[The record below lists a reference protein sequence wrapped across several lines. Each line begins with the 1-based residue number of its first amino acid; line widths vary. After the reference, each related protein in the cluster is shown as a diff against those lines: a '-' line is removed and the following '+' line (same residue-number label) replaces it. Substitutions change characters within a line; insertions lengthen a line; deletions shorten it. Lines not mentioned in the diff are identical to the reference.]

1 MKYLRFYLNT
11 YMTEFNTLVTDND
24 GVLQYPLTTTSF
36 TIPNETIKFT
46 GKQVHV
52 NGGYLDVGD
61 YYYENDGTNQ
71 NGLSGWYI
79 WKHEIYKD
87 GLGSEFLSGSDIIPI
102 RELHFRYEPN
112 RTSAAYNVQLD
123 YETILN
129 YNSDFSNDGI
139 IYYADRETDNVGGIN
154 TYTIKYAT
162 VHDNNG
168 TAEIKNKQFTFSVSK
183 DDDKIKY
190 YTGDDSSKPLTY
202 DYINFNNQFPD
213 ASTDVEMLTTQL
225 PNDKPKDNQFN
236 PYNNINRYVV
246 DEELYKYARLWL
258 CAKQPSS
265 IQPESNPDGD
275 SASNIVETLCSYI
288 DNYGLSSVGK
298 LSLIQDAHYT
308 DKFNLSGIGYDDN
321 GWYIDVELDN
331 SIFYENDKTTSNIRI
346 LNKEVLT
353 DYIWPRPFDRSIR
366 VTDKSLGVTNLFPV
380 NFAQGYGNI
389 AAGGGAHAEGKGC
402 KVYDD
407 YAHAEGRNTEA
418 RSFASHAEGR
428 DTKAYGYQSHAEG
441 GKTLALN
448 SASHAE
454 GSNTQAIGAHAHSEG
469 YYTKAI
475 GNGAHSEGK
484 YCSAISDYSH
494 AAGGYT
500 VANNDYQFVVGKY
513 NLIDDVSSPSYSTHA
528 FVIGN
533 GTSNTKRSNAF
544 TIDWEGNIETQNK
557 ITGECIDIGH
567 RYNDKSV
574 NTNGLSGWYIYYYS
588 IVKGTN
594 NKQVKLWLHDK
605 QPTTFPTKTGST
617 TSSNLFNTLTTYIE
631 DNSIENVGD
640 VGNLSIIIGTHYT
653 DMFKLI
659 SYERVK
665 SSNSSKYYHYMT
677 VELISDINKYD
688 TELKDLT
695 ISDIFA
701 GGNACLTAS
710 HVRPQDLSIRI
721 TDKSLGAV
729 NLFPVT
735 VVEGHGNVAAGAAA
749 HAEGQGTAAY
759 DDFAHAEG
767 SGTLAYGYATH
778 TEGYAT
784 SAFGFRSHAEG
795 QETITYSSA
804 SHAEGFKAYAYG
816 LNSHAEGANT
826 RSYGDY
832 SHAEGK
838 SSTAF
843 GEYSHAECLN
853 TSAIGNCSH
862 AEGQKT
868 IAYKGNAHAEG
879 ALTSAM
885 GATSH
890 AEGYYTIAN
899 GDYSHAEGKSST
911 ANGDYSHAEGNG
923 TTANGDYSHAEGNGT
938 TASGTGA
945 RASGVTTIASGD
957 YSHAEGKNTQASGPL
972 SHACGDNTVANQR
985 CQFVVGKY
993 NNYGTQFNNALFVV
1007 GNGSA
1012 ATNRSNAFAVN
1023 SDGSFTIGNT
1033 TITEDHLKKLVDAI
1047 NNKKI

>member
-1 MKYLRFYLNT
+1 
-11 YMTEFNTLVTDND
+11 MTEFNTLVTDND
-24 GVLQYPLTTTSF
+24 GVLQYPLTTTAI

-46 GKQVHV
+46 GKQMHV

-79 WKHEIYKD
+79 WKHEIYKTD
-87 GLGSEFLSGSDIIPI
+87 LDLESGFLSGSDKIPI

-123 YETILN
+123 YETILK
-129 YNSDFSNDGI
+129 YNLDFSNDGI
-139 IYYADRETDNVGGIN
+139 IYYADRETEGNIN

-162 VHDNNG
+162 VRESKGEVIFENNK
-168 TAEIKNKQFTFSVSK
+168 EFKFSVSK

-190 YTGDDSSKPLTY
+190 HTGDPSKPLTY
-202 DYINFNNQFPD
+202 DYINYNNQFPN
-213 ASTDVEMLTTQL
+213 ASAEIATLTTLTALTTQL
-225 PNDKPKDNQFN
+225 SIDEPIFN

-265 IQPESNPDGD
+265 IQPESNPDGGNV
-275 SASNIVETLCSYI
+275 SNIVETLCSYI

-308 DKFNLSGIGYDDN
+308 DKFNLHGIGSDDN

-331 SIFYENDKTTSNIRI
+331 SIFYENDKTISNIRI

-353 DYIWPRPFDRSIR
+353 DYFWPRPFDRSIR

-441 GKTLALN
+441 SKTIALN

-454 GSNTQAIGAHAHSEG
+454 GSNTQATGAHAHSEG

-475 GNGAHSEGK
+475 GKGAHSEGN

-494 AAGGYT
+494 AAGLYT

-513 NLIDDVSSPSYSTHA
+513 NLIDDVSSPNYSAYA

-533 GTSNTKRSNAF
+533 GTSKTNRSNAF

-574 NTNGLSGWYIYYYS
+574 NTNGLSGWYIYYYKT
-588 IVKGTN
+588 VEGTN
-594 NKQVKLWLHDK
+594 NKQVTLWLHDK

-631 DNSIENVGD
+631 DNNIEDVGN

-677 VELISDINKYD
+677 VELIDSINKYD

-735 VVEGHGNVAAGAAA
+735 VVEGHGNVVAGAAA
-749 HAEGQGTAAY
+749 HAEGQNTAVY

-767 SGTLAYGYATH
+767 SGTLAYGYTTH
-778 TEGYAT
+778 AEGHAT

-795 QETITYSSA
+795 QETLTYGTA
-804 SHAEGFKAYAYG
+804 SHAEGHKTRTYG
-816 LNSHAEGANT
+816 LYSHAEGIKSIAYGDYSHAECG
-826 RSYGDY
+826 RVSAYGDY
-832 SHAEGK
+832 SHAEGYVTIASANCSHTEGK
-838 SSTAF
+838 STIATGACAHAEGDSTSAIGSRSHAGGFHTIANADYSCAF
-843 GEYSHAECLN
+843 GEY
-853 TSAIGNCSH
+853 
-862 AEGQKT
+862 
-868 IAYKGNAHAEG
+868 
-879 ALTSAM
+879 
-885 GATSH
+885 
-890 AEGYYTIAN
+890 
-899 GDYSHAEGKSST
+899 
-911 ANGDYSHAEGNG
+911 
-923 TTANGDYSHAEGNGT
+923 
-938 TASGTGA
+938 
-945 RASGVTTIASGD
+945 
-957 YSHAEGKNTQASGPL
+957 
-972 SHACGDNTVANQR
+972 TVANVKNQV
-985 CQFVVGKY
+985 VVGRY
-993 NNYGTQFNNALFVV
+993 NNTQSTNALFVV
-1007 GNGSA
+1007 GNGND
-1012 ATNRSNAFAVN
+1012 TNRSNAFAVN
-1023 SDGSFTIGNT
+1023 DDGSLTIGST
-1033 TITEDHLKKLVDAI
+1033 KITEDHLKKLVDAI